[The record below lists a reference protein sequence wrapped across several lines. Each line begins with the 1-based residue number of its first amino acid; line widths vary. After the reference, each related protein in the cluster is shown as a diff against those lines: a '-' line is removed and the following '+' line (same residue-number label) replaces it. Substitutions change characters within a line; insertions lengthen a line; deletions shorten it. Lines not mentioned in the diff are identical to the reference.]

1 MEIAEEWQTLI
12 TGAVLPLLSPP
23 EGRPRV
29 SSEKESRTIQTKYNV
44 NKTGIKIVHAFG
56 SVRFGIYVITAY
68 YHRFNVCECQIHI
81 PYDGEKKGNEGSL
94 HCQLI
99 FKTLYISCESYNT
112 RRAR

>member
-1 MEIAEEWQTLI
+1 MIIYLCVNVEIAEEWQTLI

-56 SVRFGIYVITAY
+56 SVRFGSVSMSLPPITTALMYVNAKSIFRTT
-68 YHRFNVCECQIHI
+68 
-81 PYDGEKKGNEGSL
+81 EKKKEMRVHYTAS
-94 HCQLI
+94 
-99 FKTLYISCESYNT
+99 
-112 RRAR
+112 